1 MSVVIGVTWEGLPR
15 PSLARSILPGLSPI
29 AQDAIIFLNT
39 VWLPPYSREVFHLKS
54 TAETCGVAQPSPTK
68 LNVLQPGPVTPP
80 AAFVDVAVI
89 RDLATKVGDL
99 LDRARESKDTR
110 VADNLGILF
119 AFGGIDV
126 SDFELVQ
133 LGQAERIDPLTSL
146 TDDFRLTGMKQ
157 KLSRLLED
165 GCILRQERYG
175 PYVFIRDDSP
185 MVWGASVLASKVEA
199 DLKNVKMENFLKSR
213 AKPGLVLLWQEGEGV
228 LDMSQVAPLRSL
240 GEAPKGGA
248 RQDAEGQD
256 DEGQDRDLAPEWQT
270 KTSCTKREGGLQ
282 VTLGLGRM
290 GRGGG
295 RDDLIAAQNLN
306 MTEVPKDLQ
315 RYWRHTGLKNLLNH
329 ASHAGDSRVYVLVV
343 SGLDSRA
350 TLKAI
355 RHYATSLSKGS
366 TVKEIVLVALDRSTF
381 NDFKEVMKC
390 SPGGPVEIELDG
402 GLAGELNRQAEEL
415 MDQ

>member
-15 PSLARSILPGLSPI
+15 PSLARSILSGLAPV

-54 TAETCGVAQPSPTK
+54 TAEACGVAQPRLAK

-80 AAFVDVAVI
+80 AAFVDVAVL
-89 RDLATKVGDL
+89 RDLATQVADL
-99 LDRARESKDTR
+99 LDRARESKDAR
-110 VADNLGILF
+110 VASNLATLF

-146 TDDFRLTGMKQ
+146 ADDFRLTGMKHR
-157 KLSRLLED
+157 LSRLLED

-185 MVWGASVLASKVEA
+185 TIWGASVLASKVEVT
-199 DLKNVKMENFLKSR
+199 LKNAKTENFLKSR
-213 AKPGLVLLWQEGEGV
+213 AKPGEVLLWKEGEGV
-228 LDMSQVAPLRSL
+228 LDMGQVAPLQ
-240 GEAPKGGA
+240 GVGQAPKVP
-248 RQDAEGQD
+248 RQEDSGEEDAMSGWE
-256 DEGQDRDLAPEWQT
+256 T
-270 KTSCTKREGGLQ
+270 KTSCTKREGSLQ
-282 VTLGLGRM
+282 VTLGLARVP
-290 GRGGG
+290 RGSGSHVLM
-295 RDDLIAAQNLN
+295 DAQNLN
-306 MTEVPKDLQ
+306 MTEIPKDLQ
-315 RYWRHTGLKNLLNH
+315 RYWRHTGLKDLLNR

-343 SGLDSRA
+343 SGLDARA

-366 TVKEIVLVALDRSTF
+366 TVKEIVLVALDRSTL
-381 NDFKEVMKC
+381 DGFKEAMRC
-390 SPGGPVEIELDG
+390 HDDGSIDIELDR
-402 GLAGELNRQAEEL
+402 GLTGELNRQAQEL
-415 MDQ
+415 ME